1 MNKGK
6 LILVV
11 DDEKNILDI
20 IVFNLRNEGY
30 ETVSAMD
37 GEQAIE
43 MQKKYNPDLILLDV
57 MLPKADGFT
66 VCKTIRQYSNV
77 PIIMLTARADEVDK
91 IMGLEL
97 GADGYITKPFS
108 MKELSARIMAN
119 TRRIASPVSETKETP
134 AQHANIIKCGGIT
147 IDCDKYEI
155 YRGDYLLDLTYREYE
170 LLKFMATQPEKV
182 FTREMLLEK
191 VWGFEFYGDVR
202 TVDVTIRRLREKI
215 EEDPGN
221 PAYVMTK
228 RGVGYYFND
237 KTNG

>member
-6 LILVV
+6 TILVV

-20 IVFNLRNEGY
+20 VVFNLKNEGY

-37 GEQAIE
+37 GEQAVE
-43 MQKKYNPDLILLDV
+43 MQKKHNPDLILLDV
-57 MLPKADGFT
+57 MLPKMDGFA
-66 VCKTIRQYSNV
+66 VCKAIREYSNV

-97 GADGYITKPFS
+97 GADDYITKPFS
-108 MKELSARIMAN
+108 MKELSARILAN
-119 TRRIASPVSETKETP
+119 TRRVPAPIAQASDFES
-134 AQHANIIKCGGIT
+134 ANIIKCGEIT

-155 YRGDYLLDLTYREYE
+155 YRKGQLLDLTYREYE
-170 LLKFMATQPEKV
+170 LMKFMATQPEKV

-221 PAYVMTK
+221 PVYVMTK
-228 RGVGYYFND
+228 RGVGYYFN
-237 KTNG
+237 KKN

>member
-1 MNKGK
+1 MGKGK

-20 IVFNLRNEGY
+20 IVFNLKNEGY

-37 GEQAIE
+37 GEQALE
-43 MQKKYNPDLILLDV
+43 MQQKYNPDLILLDV
-57 MLPKADGFT
+57 MLPKKDGFS
-66 VCKTIRQYSNV
+66 VCKAIREYSNV

-97 GADGYITKPFS
+97 GADDYITKPFS

-119 TRRIASPVSETKETP
+119 TRRTAAPVAGSATP
-134 AQHANIIKCGGIT
+134 TQPSNIIKCGSIT

-155 YRGDYLLDLTYREYE
+155 YRGEQLLDLTYREYE

-182 FTREMLLEK
+182 FSREMLLEK

-202 TVDVTIRRLREKI
+202 TVDVTIRRLREKL

-221 PAYVMTK
+221 PVYVMTK
-228 RGVGYYFND
+228 RGVGYYFNN
-237 KTNG
+237 KN

>member
-6 LILVV
+6 TILVV

-20 IVFNLRNEGY
+20 VVFNLKNEGY

-37 GEQAIE
+37 GEQAVE
-43 MQKKYNPDLILLDV
+43 MQKKHNPDLILLDV
-57 MLPKADGFT
+57 MLPKMDGFA
-66 VCKTIRQYSNV
+66 VCKTIREYSNV

-97 GADGYITKPFS
+97 GADDYITKPFS
-108 MKELSARIMAN
+108 MKELSARILAN
-119 TRRIASPVSETKETP
+119 TRRVPAPIAQASDFES
-134 AQHANIIKCGGIT
+134 ANIIKCGEIT

-155 YRGDYLLDLTYREYE
+155 YRKGQLLDLTYREYE
-170 LLKFMATQPEKV
+170 LMKFMATQPEKV

-221 PAYVMTK
+221 PVYVMTK
-228 RGVGYYFND
+228 GGVGYYFN
-237 KTNG
+237 KKN

>member
-20 IVFNLRNEGY
+20 IVFNLQNEGY

-97 GADGYITKPFS
+97 GADDYITKPFS

-119 TRRIASPVSETKETP
+119 TRRIAAPLSETQGTP
-134 AQHANIIKCGGIT
+134 LQHANIIKCGGIT

-155 YRGDYLLDLTYREYE
+155 YRGDSLLDLTYREYE

-221 PAYVMTK
+221 PNFVMTK

-237 KTNG
+237 KT

>member
-1 MNKGK
+1 MSKGK
-6 LILVV
+6 KILVV

-20 IVFNLRNEGY
+20 IVFNLKNEGY
-30 ETVSAMD
+30 ETVSAAD
-37 GEQAIE
+37 GEEAVK
-43 MQKKYNPDLILLDV
+43 MQKEHNPDLILLDV
-57 MLPKADGFT
+57 MLPKMDGFA
-66 VCKTIRQYSNV
+66 VCKTIRAYSNV

-97 GADGYITKPFS
+97 GADDYITKPFS
-108 MKELSARIMAN
+108 MKELSARILAN
-119 TRRIASPVSETKETP
+119 TRRQPAPIAASENSSSVSG
-134 AQHANIIKCGGIT
+134 NVINCGDIT

-155 YRGDYLLDLTYREYE
+155 YRKGQLLDLTYREYE

-215 EEDPGN
+215 EEDPGE
-221 PAYVMTK
+221 PIYVMTK
-228 RGVGYYFND
+228 RGVGYYFNN
-237 KTNG
+237 KN

>member
-1 MNKGK
+1 MSKGK
-6 LILVV
+6 KILVV

-20 IVFNLRNEGY
+20 IVFNLKNEGY
-30 ETVSAMD
+30 ETVSAAD
-37 GEQAIE
+37 GEEAVR
-43 MQKKYNPDLILLDV
+43 MQKEHNPDLILLDV
-57 MLPKADGFT
+57 MLPKMDGFT
-66 VCKTIRQYSNV
+66 VCKTIREYSNV

-97 GADGYITKPFS
+97 GADDYITKPFS
-108 MKELSARIMAN
+108 MKELSARILAN
-119 TRRIASPVSETKETP
+119 TRRQPSPISKDEAAAPSESS
-134 AQHANIIKCGGIT
+134 NILSCGDIS

-155 YRGDYLLDLTYREYE
+155 YRNGHLLDLTYREYE

-221 PAYVMTK
+221 PVYVMTK
-228 RGVGYYFND
+228 RGVGYYFSN
-237 KTNG
+237 KK

>member
-1 MNKGK
+1 MSKGK
-6 LILVV
+6 KILVV

-20 IVFNLRNEGY
+20 IVFNLKNEGY
-30 ETVSAMD
+30 ETVSAAD
-37 GEQAIE
+37 GEEAVK
-43 MQKKYNPDLILLDV
+43 MQKEHNPDLILLDV
-57 MLPKADGFT
+57 MLPKMDGFA
-66 VCKTIRQYSNV
+66 VCKTIRAYSNV

-97 GADGYITKPFS
+97 GADDYITKPFS
-108 MKELSARIMAN
+108 MKELSARILAN
-119 TRRIASPVSETKETP
+119 TRRQPAPIAASENSSPVSG
-134 AQHANIIKCGGIT
+134 NVINCGDIT

-155 YRGDYLLDLTYREYE
+155 YRKGQLLDLTYREYE

-215 EEDPGN
+215 EEDPGE
-221 PAYVMTK
+221 PIYVMTK
-228 RGVGYYFND
+228 RGVGYYFNN
-237 KTNG
+237 KN

>member
-1 MNKGK
+1 MSKGK
-6 LILVV
+6 KILVV

-20 IVFNLRNEGY
+20 IVFNLKNEGY
-30 ETVSAMD
+30 ETVSAGD
-37 GEQAIE
+37 GEEAVR
-43 MQKKYNPDLILLDV
+43 MQKEHNPDLILLDV
-57 MLPKADGFT
+57 MLPKMDGYAD
-66 VCKTIRQYSNV
+66 CKTIRTYSNV

-97 GADGYITKPFS
+97 GADDYITKPFS
-108 MKELSARIMAN
+108 MKELSARILAN
-119 TRRIASPVSETKETP
+119 TRRQPAPISQETGVAS
-134 AQHANIIKCGGIT
+134 ANIIKCGDIS

-155 YRGDYLLDLTYREYE
+155 YRKGQLLDLTYREYE

-221 PAYVMTK
+221 PIYVMTK
-228 RGVGYYFND
+228 RGVGYYFN
-237 KTNG
+237 NRI

>member
-1 MNKGK
+1 MSKGK
-6 LILVV
+6 KILVV

-20 IVFNLRNEGY
+20 IVFNLKNEGY
-30 ETVSAMD
+30 ETVSAGD
-37 GEQAIE
+37 GEEAVK
-43 MQKKYNPDLILLDV
+43 MQKEHNPDLILLDV
-57 MLPKADGFT
+57 MLPKMDGFT
-66 VCKTIRQYSNV
+66 VCKTIRTYSNV

-97 GADGYITKPFS
+97 GADDYITKPFS
-108 MKELSARIMAN
+108 MKELSARILAN
-119 TRRIASPVSETKETP
+119 TRRQPAPIAQENGQVASASS
-134 AQHANIIKCGGIT
+134 NIIRCGDIT

-155 YRGDYLLDLTYREYE
+155 YRKGQLLDLTYREYE

-221 PAYVMTK
+221 PVYVMTK
-228 RGVGYYFND
+228 RGVGYYFNN
-237 KTNG
+237 KY

>member
-1 MNKGK
+1 MSRGK

-20 IVFNLRNEGY
+20 IVFNLQNDGY

-37 GEQAIE
+37 GEQAVE

-57 MLPKADGFT
+57 MLPKMDGLS
-66 VCKTIRQYSNV
+66 VCKTIRGYSNV

-97 GADGYITKPFS
+97 GADDYITKPFS

-119 TRRIASPVSETKETP
+119 TRRTVSPVPVSIEAPT
-134 AQHANIIKCGGIT
+134 HSNIIKCGNIT

-155 YRGDYLLDLTYREYE
+155 YRKGQLLDLTYREYE

-182 FTREMLLEK
+182 FSREMLLEK

-202 TVDVTIRRLREKI
+202 TVDVTIRRLREKL

-221 PAYVMTK
+221 PTYVMTK

-237 KTNG
+237 KN

>member
-6 LILVV
+6 KILVV

-20 IVFNLRNEGY
+20 IVFNLKNEGY
-30 ETVSAMD
+30 ETVSACD
-37 GEQAIE
+37 GEEAVE
-43 MQKKYNPDLILLDV
+43 MQKKHNPDLILLDV
-57 MLPKADGFT
+57 MLPKMDGFT
-66 VCKTIRQYSNV
+66 VCKTIREYSNV

-97 GADGYITKPFS
+97 GADDYITKPFS
-108 MKELSARIMAN
+108 MKELSARILAN
-119 TRRIASPVSETKETP
+119 TRRVPAPISQDTAGAPTASTVI
-134 AQHANIIKCGGIT
+134 NCGTIT

-155 YRGDYLLDLTYREYE
+155 YRKGQLLDLTYREYE

-228 RGVGYYFND
+228 RGVGYYFNN
-237 KTNG
+237 KN